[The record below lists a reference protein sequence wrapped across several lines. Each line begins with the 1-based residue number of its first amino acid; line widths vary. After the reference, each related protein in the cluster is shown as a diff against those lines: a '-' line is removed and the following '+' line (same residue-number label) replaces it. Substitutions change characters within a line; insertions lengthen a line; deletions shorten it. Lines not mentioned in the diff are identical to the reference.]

1 MKARSLKPVGMEGLF
16 WMKGWPLGSWGRSLW
31 TAALCRSSPR

>member
-16 WMKGWPLGSWGRSLW
+16 WMKGRPLGSWGRSL
-31 TAALCRSSPR
+31 